1 MQGKTRRTVSPS
13 EMHTD
18 TGSLWHDV
26 IARSLEDLPGPD
38 RSASDAARAHQNKLT
53 KPRGALGKL
62 EDLACWLCE
71 WQGNETPKLESVE
84 ALVFA
89 GNHGVTA
96 QGVSPFPSSVT
107 VQMVENF
114 ESGGA
119 AICQLCEAYGAD
131 LRVVALDLDTPT
143 ADMTLAPA
151 MSEAECIDAIARGAA
166 AVHKQA
172 NLLLLGEMGI
182 GNTTAAAALCCALL
196 GGSPTSWTGP
206 GTGLDPA
213 GVSHKAEAV
222 ARAIDLHVKYCAHP
236 FEALRR
242 LGGRE
247 LAAITGAI
255 MEARK
260 HRIPVLLD
268 GYVCCAAALVLE
280 KAKAGA
286 LDHCVAGHVSA
297 EPAHPRLLESFGKEP
312 VVDLGMR
319 LGEGT
324 GAAIALGI
332 LRGAVATHNGMAT
345 FAQAGVDNRG

>member
-1 MQGKTRRTVSPS
+1 MTLSN
-13 EMHTD
+13 MNTD
-18 TGSLWHDV
+18 AGSLWHGDLS
-26 IARSLEDLPGPD
+26 RSLEDMPGPD
-38 RSASDAARAHQNKLT
+38 ISASDAARLHQNKLT
-53 KPRGALGKL
+53 KPSGALGKL

-71 WQGNETPKLESVE
+71 WQGNETPKLECVE

-107 VQMVENF
+107 AQMVENF
-114 ESGGA
+114 ETGGA
-119 AICQLCEAYGAD
+119 AICQLCDVYGAD
-131 LRVVALDLDTPT
+131 LRIVALDLDTPT
-143 ADMTLAPA
+143 ADMTLDPA
-151 MSEAECIDAIARGAA
+151 MSEKECQDAISRGAN
-166 AVHKQA
+166 AVPEQVD
-172 NLLLLGEMGI
+172 LLLLGEMGI

-196 GGSPTSWTGP
+196 GGSPASWTGP

-213 GVSHKAEAV
+213 GVSRKAEAV
-222 ARAIDLHVKYCAHP
+222 ARAIDLHIKHCTHS

-280 KAKAGA
+280 KAKAGT
-286 LDHCVAGHVSA
+286 LDHCLAGHVSA
-297 EPAHPRLLESFGKEP
+297 EPAHPCLLESMGKEP